1 MKISHFLYKSGVVMG
16 TKDATG
22 SLKERMIL
30 LSESTGRVIQHSNIT
45 PGGVLLALLTSFASL
60 PRNLRRT
67 AARLLEN

>member
-1 MKISHFLYKSGVVMG
+1 MKTSHFLYKSGVVMG

-45 PGGVLLALLTSFASL
+45 PGGVLLALLTSFVSL